1 MWIWNYNRQQ
11 ASVIWKRHC
20 LKAFHLSPDVC
31 RQYLKLFKLSINY
44 NILPSPCYV
53 IDELR
58 FRKNLTLI
66 KHVSD
71 ESGTEIILA
80 FKGFAMWGV
89 FPILREYIS
98 GAAASSVDEARLC
111 FEEIGSP
118 AHTYSPVY
126 KESEFQSILKNS
138 SHVTFNSLNQF
149 RKFSTELQNYSK
161 NISAGLRINPEYSE
175 VSHGLYNSCSP
186 GSRLGVIADDL
197 RDVLP
202 AGIDGLHFHVLF
214 ESDSYALEKVLQIV
228 EVKFGK
234 YFPQLKWINMGGGH
248 LITRKDYDVAHLIKI
263 LKRFRETSG
272 LHVILE
278 PGSAFA
284 WETGELVSTIEDIV
298 ENQGIKTAISDISFT
313 AHMPDCLEMPYKPKI
328 AGATDPVPGR
338 PTYRIGGNSCLSGDV
353 LGEWSFDRELKPG
366 DRIIFWDM
374 IHYTMV
380 KTTTFNGVHHPSI
393 GIWSR
398 DGKFKL
404 IKEFGYEDY
413 KNRLS

>member
-1 MWIWNYNRQQ
+1 M
-11 ASVIWKRHC
+11 
-20 LKAFHLSPDVC
+20 
-31 RQYLKLFKLSINY
+31 
-44 NILPSPCYV
+44 
-53 IDELR
+53 IDEER
-58 FRKNLTLI
+58 FRKNLSLI
-66 KHVSD
+66 RHVAD
-71 ESGTEIILA
+71 KSGAEIILA

-111 FEEIGSP
+111 YEKIGSK

-126 KESEFQSILKNS
+126 KESEFNSILKYS

-149 RKFSTELQNYSK
+149 INYSNKLQNYSN
-161 NISAGLRINPEYSE
+161 NISVGLRINPEYSG
-175 VSHGLYNSCSP
+175 VSHGLYNPCSP

-197 RDVLP
+197 KDGLP
-202 AGIDGLHFHVLF
+202 EGIEGLHFHVLF
-214 ESDSYALEKVLQIV
+214 ESDSYALEKVLQVI

-234 YFPQLKWINMGGGH
+234 FFPQLKWINMGGGH
-248 LITRKDYDVAHLIKI
+248 LMTRKDYDIEHLIKI
-263 LKRFRETSG
+263 IKRFKEKFD

-284 WETGELVSTIEDIV
+284 WETGELVATVEDIV
-298 ENQGIKTAISDISFT
+298 ENQGIKTAILDVSFT

-328 AGATDPVPGR
+328 DEATDPVPGK

-353 LGEWSFDRELKPG
+353 MGEWSFDRELRPG
-366 DRIIFWDM
+366 DRLIFRDM

-393 GIWSR
+393 GIWTK
-398 DGKFKL
+398 DDEFKL
-404 IKEFGYEDY
+404 IREFGYDDY